1 MTGSRWVRATACLA
15 ACASGTALAQPA
27 NPRKADPPARQGA
40 AAGQPKVGAS
50 IDALSGDGDF
60 TAVATR
66 LRDDWRA
73 AVEACDPARPGDL
86 RDAALGARLA
96 TQLAK
101 VEPSTR
107 SRLLASLAKRKA
119 GAMQL
124 AFLLDP
130 HRDDAPA
137 AWALFERLGAERGA
151 KADRLDAFVAAL
163 CVVRDTPLVRGI
175 NENTATPSDPL
186 AVFDYFD
193 RNQSRMVFSLSDTP
207 PELLT
212 YVADTTASPDEMTWA
227 FGRYAGCGDVGSK
240 FFDIAYDLD
249 HFSRGAP
256 KRVTQEGF
264 SLSNIFQYG
273 GVCADQAYFASTVGK
288 AVGVPSAYVMGASSE
303 GRHAWVGF
311 LGGAQRTARWNF
323 DSGRYD
329 EFRNNLG
336 VVENPQTD
344 DRIADSEL
352 GLLAELLTVKDDAR
366 HKAVALADAARSVIE
381 TLPPVS
387 SKGAGGAGAKAD
399 PQVDRALEF
408 LEASLRTNAACVPSW
423 DLLRRLAS
431 EDRLTLDHKR
441 TWAEAVRRF
450 SGGKYPDF
458 ALDILTPMVQ
468 TIDDPKEQARI
479 WNALFMD
486 FGKRADLGARI
497 RLAEAKMWEKSG
509 DTAKALA
516 AHREV
521 IDRYAIIGP
530 SAVTALAESGR
541 ILFAQGKKDQ
551 ALALMESTWKRLPRP
566 DGATV
571 FAMSSNWARTGMV
584 FAAALAEAGRT
595 EQANRVLADLGVK

>member
-1 MTGSRWVRATACLA
+1 MAGSRWVRATAWLA
-15 ACASGTALAQPA
+15 ACASVTALAQPA
-27 NPRKADPPARQGA
+27 KHRKNEPPARQGSA
-40 AAGQPKVGAS
+40 ASQPKVGAS
-50 IDALSGDGDF
+50 IDALSGDVDF
-60 TAVATR
+60 AAVATR
-66 LRDDWRA
+66 LREDWRA

-101 VEPSTR
+101 VEPATR
-107 SRLLASLAKRKA
+107 TRLVASLAKRKA

-124 AFLLDP
+124 AFLLDLQ
-130 HRDDAPA
+130 RDDAPA
-137 AWALFERLGAERGA
+137 AWALFDRLGAERGA

-163 CVVRDTPLVRGI
+163 CVVRDTPLTRTI

-186 AVFDYFD
+186 AVFDYFE
-193 RNQSRMVFSLSDTP
+193 RNEARMVFSLSDTP

-264 SLSNIFQYG
+264 SLSNIFQFG

-288 AVGVPSAYVMGASSE
+288 AVGVPAAYVVGASSE

-311 LGGAQRTARWNF
+311 LGGAQRSARWDF

-344 DRIADSEL
+344 ERIADSEL

-366 HKAVALADAARSVIE
+366 HKAVALADAARVVIDA
-381 TLPPVS
+381 LPPVT
-387 SKGAGGAGAKAD
+387 SKGAGANAD
-399 PQVDRALEF
+399 PQVDRALAL

-423 DLLRRLAS
+423 GLLRRLAS
-431 EDRLTLDHKR
+431 EDRLTLAHKR

-486 FGKRADLGARI
+486 FGERADLGARI
-497 RLAEAKMWEKSG
+497 RLAEARMWEKSG
-509 DTAKALA
+509 DTPKALA

-541 ILFAQGKKDQ
+541 LLFAQGKQDQ

-566 DGATV
+566 DGATI

-584 FAAALAEAGRT
+584 FAAALADAGKID
-595 EQANRVLADLGVK
+595 QANRVFADLGIKK